1 MTQNK
6 QKQIVVDERS
16 KDKHRLMLFTLG
28 AALFFIGGGALQ
40 FSDQYLTTSWLQELV
55 ALIALVVMIA
65 GAMIAAYF
73 YVVLAVVRIKRIVT
87 SDP

>member
-6 QKQIVVDERS
+6 QKQIIAGERS

-28 AALFFIGGGALQ
+28 AALFFVGGGTLQ
-40 FSDQYLTTSWLQELV
+40 LSDQYLASSWLQEF
-55 ALIALVVMIA
+55 IALLALAVMVA
-65 GAMIAAYF
+65 GAMIAAYY
-73 YVVLAVVRIKRIVT
+73 YVVLAVVRIKRIVM